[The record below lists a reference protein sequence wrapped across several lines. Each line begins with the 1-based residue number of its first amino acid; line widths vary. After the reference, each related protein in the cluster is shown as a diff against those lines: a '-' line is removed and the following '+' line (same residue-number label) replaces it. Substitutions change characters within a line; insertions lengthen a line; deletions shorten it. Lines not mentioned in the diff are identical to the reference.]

1 MGGKRAGRKDADKD
15 REKTM
20 RKLRDAVQEEE
31 GDAIKETERKAK
43 QAFRDKKKGKK

>member
-1 MGGKRAGRKDADKD
+1 MMGGRGSGKKSNKKDQETLD
-15 REKTM
+15 
-20 RKLRDAVQEEE
+20 KLRDAIQKEE